1 MAISGRDGDTAPR
14 SGSLLSLAPRP
25 SPKARPAA
33 RRTERPAPS
42 PILAALARSRDAAAE
57 APPAAAPEEAL
68 TAPAEAA
75 VENAAA
81 QETVAV
87 EEPKSEAVPVEEV
100 RAEDIPAES
109 APAAEPAPAEAPPAA
124 EAPQT
129 AKGLVARLRRQFTQG
144 LPEGRAEA
152 RGEAAEPEGPKLAA
166 PPQRSTLE
174 ELRFRLSEFRTEI
187 LVRAAGRGKPSR

>member
-1 MAISGRDGDTAPR
+1 M
-14 SGSLLSLAPRP
+14 
-25 SPKARPAA
+25 
-33 RRTERPAPS
+33 
-42 PILAALARSRDAAAE
+42 
-57 APPAAAPEEAL
+57 

-75 VENAAA
+75 VEKAAA

-87 EEPKSEAVPVEEV
+87 EEPKSDAVPVEEV

-109 APAAEPAPAEAPPAA
+109 APTAEPLPAEAPPAA
-124 EAPQT
+124 EAAQT
-129 AKGLVARLRRQFTQG
+129 AKGLVAPLRRQFTQG

-152 RGEAAEPEGPKLAA
+152 RGEAAEPDGPKLAA

-174 ELRFRLSEFRTEI
+174 EVRFRLSEFRTEI